1 MINPKDMQ
9 VFEILNE
16 VSAVKSDALKIEL
29 LQTKYSDHTPLLR
42 VLKMNFC
49 DTIISTLPE
58 GAPPLNREKIDGPS
72 KASLWSYIKHFPIF
86 VRSGA
91 SANMRPLQIERIFI
105 EMLEAIDV
113 EEADMFLLAKDKQLT
128 NKWNI
133 SLEVV
138 REAFPNLNI
147 TTQAPKRAKTVEERI
162 AELTE
167 LAEFKKNE
175 ARRLNEEARKLL
187 ADAKALSKEVEEN
200 V

>member
-1 MINPKDMQ
+1 MQ

-16 VSAVKSDALKIEL
+16 VSALKSDALKIEL

-49 DTIISTLPE
+49 DTIVSTLPE
-58 GAPPLNREKIDGPS
+58 GSPPLNREKIDGPS

-113 EEADMFLLAKDKQLT
+113 EEADMFLLAKDKKLT

-133 SLEVV
+133 SIEVIKA
-138 REAFPNLNI
+138 AFPNLNI
-147 TTQAPKRAKTVEERI
+147 TSVIPAKPKTAEERV
-162 AELTE
+162 AEMTE

-175 ARRLNEEARKLL
+175 AKRLQEEARKLL
-187 ADAKALSKEVEEN
+187 SDAKSLQKDVEEN